1 MYPKSEMLRSSKYGK
16 VELTTNKLRETNK
29 KLETLGKRKH
39 YKLLNMVGSKAQIYK
54 IEEELR
60 FT

>member
-1 MYPKSEMLRSSKYGK
+1 MLRSSKYGK
-16 VELTTNKLRETNK
+16 VELTTNKLRKTNK